1 MELNEVEAI
10 KEVGNTLK
18 VLYVED
24 NEDARE
30 QTLKM
35 LENFF
40 SNIEVAFDG
49 EEGLLKYKK
58 EKEINDS
65 FYDLI
70 ITDINMPKLDGL
82 SMCKE
87 ILSINSNQHIL
98 VISAHN
104 ETEKLEK
111 LIDIGVSQYIHKPV
125 DLSELVETFSK
136 LMQSISST
144 KNTQKQYEEVKVLN
158 SELDSLVNSF
168 DKYVIA
174 SRTDLDGMITYAS
187 EAFEIISGYKEDE
200 LIGKSHNLVRHPDT
214 PLSTFEEIWNN
225 ITNSKV
231 WKGDIKNLRKDGSF
245 YWVKATIG
253 PYYDKE
259 GNHIGYSAIREDIT
273 AQKEV
278 ECLNRKVSDLLDNA
292 GQGYLSF
299 DKSLMI
305 EDSYSKECLNIFKK
319 DEIAKEN
326 ISKLLFGN
334 EGAKEELFK
343 EGISK
348 IVENDDPLSKELL
361 LSLIPSEQTIN
372 KKVIKIDYKILDNNR
387 FMAILTDISNTKK
400 LEQKLKIQLKVQDM
414 IVSVASNKNE
424 FLEMKFDFENFVKE
438 PPENINTLLRELH
451 TFKGIFS
458 QKQMIYITRGIHKL
472 ESILKNKMKNE
483 EYSSEEILK
492 EFKDYELLEVF
503 RKDIKLITSSLGEK
517 FLENSRSLNI
527 DHRTVDILETKVN
540 EILNDN
546 STDIYEKIEG
556 LLVDIGKIKYESL
569 EEILS
574 SNISFVKQV
583 ATKCNKLVNPL
594 VIEGDKS
601 IVIAPKIKPFIKSLI
616 HIFNNCVDHGI
627 EDMETRVENGKDEMG
642 NIICRFGQKDDNLII
657 EIEDDGAGI
666 DVNKLAYALIK
677 QGKISQ
683 DEISNI
689 SDEDKVYLI
698 FEDNLSTKVN
708 ASMVSGR
715 GIGMGSIKQHLDD
728 LKGDVLIENNHQKG
742 VKFIFTIPLKDK
754 KENINNFHYRIINS
768 IMNRFKVY
776 LKEHSDFDIISESIV
791 NNYELNKDCSV
802 IKLSG
807 DYKGQVVFNF
817 PKDVI
822 QSIVKYLVPEGFS
835 EEETNEMMLEIPHE
849 IANIVAGLAIQ
860 DFPLGYKDTNI
871 SPPLVCNSEKLQ
883 ADINW
888 ASHCIIKQ
896 LNTTSGVINC
906 ILIQE

>member
-104 ETEKLEK
+104 EIEKLEK

>member
-104 ETEKLEK
+104 EIEKLEK

-174 SRTDLDGMITYAS
+174 SRTDLDGIITYAS